1 MITVKGRLGARV
13 VQLVLGLVLSAVGI
27 VMTLQAGL
35 GVSPWDVL
43 HGGLAER
50 LDLGFGLVVQG
61 VGLAVL
67 LLGMAF
73 GRVRPGVGT
82 IANLVLIGAVED
94 VILATSWL
102 DGLEGDPLALRAVV
116 LCAGTAVIGLGAALY
131 IGAHLGAG
139 PRDSVMVALH
149 LRAGLSVGV
158 ARTIVE
164 AAALAGGLVLGGPFG
179 VGTVLY
185 TVTIGP
191 AVQTWFRV
199 LRLTPA
205 KLPETTGEPI

>member
-1 MITVKGRLGARV
+1 MITGKGGVGVRV
-13 VQLVLGLVLSAVGI
+13 AQLILGLVLCAVGI
-27 VMTLQAGL
+27 VMTLQSGL

-50 LDLGFGLVVQG
+50 LDLSFGLVVQG

-67 LLGMAF
+67 VLGMVF
-73 GRVRPGVGT
+73 GRVRPGFGT
-82 IANLVLIGAVED
+82 IANLILIGAVED
-94 VILATSWL
+94 VLLATGWL
-102 DGLEGDPLALRAVV
+102 DGLDGDALALRVAV
-116 LCAGTAVIGLGAALY
+116 LCLGTVVIGLGAALY

-149 LRAGLSVGV
+149 LRGRMSVGV

-164 AAALAGGLVLGGPFG
+164 AVALGGGLLLGGPFG

-185 TVTIGP
+185 TITIGP
-191 AVQTWFRV
+191 AVQVWFRV
-199 LRLTPA
+199 LRMTPA
-205 KLPETTGEPI
+205 KLPETTSEPI